1 MPESH
6 HPSPMAFTW
15 DGEAMQPKRPLAA
28 DRQYVVG
35 EVYLLAVV
43 EERSWAS
50 HGHYFAALGEAW
62 KNLPEELTEQFPTV
76 KHMRKRALI
85 KAGFRDEQSIV
96 CASKSEALR
105 VAAFIRPLDEYAF
118 VLVRDNVV
126 IHLTAKSQ
134 SLRAM
139 DKETFQKSKQD
150 VLEIVAGM
158 VKVTREQLEKNAGAS
173 A

>member
-15 DGEAMQPKRPLAA
+15 DGEFMAPKRPLAA

-35 EVYLLAVV
+35 EVYLLAAT

-50 HGHYFAALGEAW
+50 HGHYFAAINEAW
-62 KNLPEELTEQFPTV
+62 KNLPEELADQFPTPGAL
-76 KHMRKRALI
+76 RKRALI
-85 KAGFRDEQSIV
+85 KAGFRDERSIV
-96 CASKSEALR
+96 CSSKAEARR
-105 VAAFIRPLDEYAF
+105 VAAFIRPLDEYAL
-118 VLVRDNVV
+118 VIVRDNVV

-134 SLRAM
+134 SIRAM
-139 DKETFQKSKQD
+139 DKENFQKSKQD
-150 VLEIVAGM
+150 VLEIVAGW
-158 VKVTREQLEKNAGAS
+158 VKVTPEELQKNAGAS